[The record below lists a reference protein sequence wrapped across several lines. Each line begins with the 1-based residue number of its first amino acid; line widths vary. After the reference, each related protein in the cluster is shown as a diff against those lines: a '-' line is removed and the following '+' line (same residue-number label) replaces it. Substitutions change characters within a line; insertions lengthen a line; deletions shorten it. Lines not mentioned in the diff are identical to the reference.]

1 MIKQNFQLDVYFQN
15 KNDVEEDDLDFDDSD
30 EEPDDE
36 AKKRLSTYDFPMFCE
51 NEIKALIDNNNNIS
65 NSTGV
70 KRTNSKT
77 SMLPIA
83 MSNSEST
90 IQRIKNCSKKGNFN
104 NNVNELID
112 LRTRPVVT
120 PKNLVYP
127 SCDSYNADIEYMNEY
142 LKGLPDYS
150 KLNNKLIKHKSIYDN
165 NKQQQHPP
173 PIPLV
178 KSVSSHNFGGRFA
191 PNRVDHPD
199 IQPFIPPKIEPQPH
213 LLQPQNFKPGLQKS
227 FSNSCVNSNL
237 TLGKQYLNDF
247 WLKNSKVMKINQI
260 KPTWNYNKIMSK
272 QDEEDYEQQDNFK
285 LRKNYSIP
293 ELNQQ
298 IKRSKEELYKLE
310 MSNLLPKISQKPKQQ
325 FDFSQPLSKSIS
337 YSNVQNRTGQ
347 IPSWIAKQQQQQ
359 QIKIE
364 PPVIPVIKPKEPPL
378 VPPRSICKS
387 SSSSSIYAKPG
398 YQQYYHQKL
407 NDQSKLNNLPTC
419 ADNFFI
425 KQEIPRP
432 NKVVVDYPPFTKIST
447 IQVPVDGKLPSAFQS
462 KIKPRT
468 QFDWSAATENNL
480 ISNIKNLNKN
490 DFSIPEFKPSN
501 KPVIDIKSDERKTK
515 NHHEILS
522 AFDPY
527 YKPPSSS
534 HVIKKNESDEQMY
547 TASAKICLKTNPTNF
562 KYPLMTSASAQQL
575 PTQNNSLTD
584 WTSQTVVS
592 STKYSEKSNSC
603 RSLSTIASEVAK
615 NIISLKLGFF

>member
-1 MIKQNFQLDVYFQN
+1 MY
-15 KNDVEEDDLDFDDSD
+15 
-30 EEPDDE
+30 
-36 AKKRLSTYDFPMFCE
+36 CE
-51 NEIKALIDNNNNIS
+51 NEIKALIDSNNNNSI
-65 NSTGV
+65 GV

-83 MSNSEST
+83 TSTTTKNSDSPLL
-90 IQRIKNCSKKGNFN
+90 QRITANCSKKGNFN
-104 NNVNELID
+104 NELID
-112 LRTRPVVT
+112 LRTKTVAAAAT
-120 PKNLVYP
+120 KSLVYP

-150 KLNNKLIKHKSIYDN
+150 KLNNKVNKHKSIYDN
-165 NKQQQHPP
+165 NKQQQQPP
-173 PIPLV
+173 LSIPLV
-178 KSVSSHNFGGRFA
+178 KSVSSHSFGGRFA

-199 IQPFIPPKIEPQPH
+199 IQPFIPPKIELQPQ
-213 LLQPQNFKPGLQKS
+213 LQQPQNFKPGLQKS

-247 WLKNSKVMKINQI
+247 WLKNSKVMKINQS

-272 QDEEDYEQQDNFK
+272 QDEEDYEQQDNYK

-310 MSNLLPKISQKPKQQ
+310 MSNLLPKISQRPKQQ

-347 IPSWIAKQQQQQ
+347 IPAWITRPQPQLPLPPPPQQQQQ
-359 QIKIE
+359 PIKIE
-364 PPVIPVIKPKEPPL
+364 PPIIPTKQPPL

-387 SSSSSIYAKPG
+387 SSSSSIYAKPA
-398 YQQYYHQKL
+398 YQQYYNQKL
-407 NDQSKLNNLPTC
+407 NDQSKFNNLPTC
-419 ADNFFI
+419 ANNFFI
-425 KQEIPRP
+425 KQEIPPP
-432 NKVVVDYPPFTKIST
+432 NKIIVDYPPFTKIST

-490 DFSIPEFKPSN
+490 DFSIPEFKQPSGSF
-501 KPVIDIKSDERKTK
+501 KPVFPPPPMIKQTNDVKSAK

-527 YKPPSSS
+527 YKPPISLQ
-534 HVIKKNESDEQMY
+534 VNKKNNETDCEQMY
-547 TASAKICLKTNPTNF
+547 TASAKICLKTNPSNF
-562 KYPLMTSASAQQL
+562 KYPLMTSASAQQIT
-575 PTQNNSLTD
+575 TQNNNALTD
-584 WTSQTVVS
+584 WTSQTVVTA
-592 STKYSEKSNSC
+592 TKYSEKSNSC
-603 RSLSTIASEVAK
+603 RSLSTITSEVAK
-615 NIISLKLGFF
+615 I

>member
-1 MIKQNFQLDVYFQN
+1 MY
-15 KNDVEEDDLDFDDSD
+15 
-30 EEPDDE
+30 
-36 AKKRLSTYDFPMFCE
+36 CE
-51 NEIKALIDNNNNIS
+51 NEIKALIDNNNNNS
-65 NSTGV
+65 SSTGV

-83 MSNSEST
+83 TSNSEST
-90 IQRIKNCSKKGNFN
+90 LQRINNCPKKGNF

-112 LRTRPVVT
+112 LRTRPVVA

-150 KLNNKLIKHKSIYDN
+150 NLNNKVNKHKSIYDN
-165 NKQQQHPP
+165 NKQQQLPP
-173 PIPLV
+173 QLPLV

-247 WLKNSKVMKINQI
+247 WMKNSKVMKINQI

-298 IKRSKEELYKLE
+298 IKRSKEDLYKLE

-347 IPSWIAKQQQQQ
+347 IPAWIAKQQPPQP

-364 PPVIPVIKPKEPPL
+364 QPIKPKEPPL

-387 SSSSSIYAKPG
+387 SSSSSIYAKPA

-407 NDQSKLNNLPTC
+407 NDQSKINNLPTC
-419 ADNFFI
+419 ANNFFI

-432 NKVVVDYPPFTKIST
+432 NKVIVDYPPFTKIST

-490 DFSIPEFKPSN
+490 DFSIPEFKPQKSGFPIN
-501 KPVIDIKSDERKTK
+501 KTAKEVKSEK

-534 HVIKKNESDEQMY
+534 QVIKKNESDEQMY
-547 TASAKICLKTNPTNF
+547 TASAKICLKPNPS
-562 KYPLMTSASAQQL
+562 KYPLMTSASAQQIT
-575 PTQNNSLTD
+575 TQNNPLTD

-615 NIISLKLGFF
+615 TIISLKLGFFFVC